1 MKIFM
6 RLCKPFELQDIN
18 LEVKL
23 PKDVF
28 STFSYK
34 TNLTKWNG
42 GWIGIFASAKDKLT
56 VLSYEK
62 NVIEND

>member
-1 MKIFM
+1 M
-6 RLCKPFELQDIN
+6 
-18 LEVKL
+18 EVKL

-56 VLSYEK
+56 VLSSEK